1 MTIRRRLIFSN
12 VLMLIVPIL
21 LCLLLS
27 SIFINIILNRAGI
40 EGNVPARSNDV
51 FYQTVAKMKRLSTEW
66 ENDDEKEIQKDLAA
80 FALPEKSKNVSV
92 ALYEGNKELY
102 QTGGF
107 KTSPLTSL
115 AQEKAKSQGHYTIDN
130 TALFTVQAGPYR
142 VYLYN
147 KDHNYG
153 NDTRFDLANQ
163 TINPGIVFAI
173 FILLAIV
180 LTNGILTR
188 FVFRSI
194 INPLNILVDGV
205 HEIRDGNLDYRIA
218 YEGKDEF
225 AGICN
230 DFNEMARQL
239 QELIEARK
247 KDDENRRELVAG
259 ISHDL
264 RTPLTSIKTYAE
276 GLAEGIATTPLLQKE
291 YLRTIISKTDDL
303 EHIVQQL
310 FLFSKLDLG
319 EFPFSEEIIDIGA
332 ALDSFAKRAS
342 DEYAEDMVVT
352 LENKTHQKYVE
363 VDPVQL
369 RTVFTNLSENAV
381 KYGAEKNNHLSIE
394 SYQENDRVT
403 IIFQDNGPGVSEDS
417 LNKLF
422 EVFYRGNK
430 ARTSTGKRH
439 GNGLGLAISAKI
451 IHRFSGTIHAEN
463 GSENG
468 LRIIITLPLLEGI
481 EYG

>member
-12 VLMLIVPIL
+12 ILMIIIPIL

-27 SIFINIILNRAGI
+27 AIFINIVLNYAGI
-40 EGNVPARSNDV
+40 EGNLHSRSNDV
-51 FYQTVAKMKRLSTEW
+51 FYQTVAEMKSRSTEW
-66 ENDDEKEIQKDLAA
+66 KYADEEKIKSELASFDL
-80 FALPEKSKNVSV
+80 PQKSKAVSI

-102 QTGGF
+102 QDGNFT
-107 KTSPLTSL
+107 TSPLTTL
-115 AQEKAKSQGHYTIDN
+115 AQEKDKSRGHYTIDN
-130 TALFTVQAGPYR
+130 TALFTVQAGQYR

-147 KDHNYG
+147 KDHDYDKDN
-153 NDTRFDLANQ
+153 RFDLINQ
-163 TINPGIVFAI
+163 TINPGVLFAI
-173 FILLAIV
+173 FILFAIV

-194 INPLNILVDGV
+194 INPLNILVNGV
-205 HEIRDGNLDYRIA
+205 HKIRDGNLDYRIT

-225 AGICN
+225 AEVCN

-276 GLAEGIATTPLLQKE
+276 GLVEGVAATPRLQKE
-291 YLRTIISKTDDL
+291 YLETIISKTDDL

-310 FLFSKLDLG
+310 FLFSKLDIG
-319 EFPFSEEIIDIGA
+319 EFPFSEEIFDIGL
-332 ALDSFAKRAS
+332 ALDSFAKGA
-342 DEYAEDMVVT
+342 AEDYGENMTVT
-352 LENKTHQKYVE
+352 LENTTHQKYVE
-363 VDPVQL
+363 ADPVQL
-369 RTVFTNLSENAV
+369 RTVFTNLSENAL
-381 KYGAEKNNHLSIE
+381 KYGAEKDNQLLIK
-394 SYQENDRVT
+394 SYQENDHIT

-422 EVFYRGNK
+422 QIFYRGNK
-430 ARTSTGKRH
+430 ARTSTGKRN

-451 IHRFSGTIHAEN
+451 IHRFSGTIQAEN
-463 GSENG
+463 GPENG
-468 LRIIITLPLLEGI
+468 LKIIITLPVLEGI
-481 EYG
+481 ENG